1 MLDTSR
7 IYHYSS
13 ARLINAIKHE
23 HSRNTLYIL
32 QAAIGA
38 LALDKARE
46 VRGKIQEEILGKQIL
61 TLAVLSIL
69 ITAPLG
75 AALIAIIG
83 PMLLHQTGVCVGQS
97 NKICEDS
104 TMDDEEGWVGC
115 MLTIQYNNNA
125 LGQIKKYMCLEESDP
140 TFYLWNLDFFSI
152 FLEKI

>member
-7 IYHYSS
+7 VYHYSS
-13 ARLINAIKHE
+13 AFIINAIKHE
-23 HSRNTLYIL
+23 HSQNTLYIL

-46 VRGKIQEEILGKQIL
+46 VGGKLQEEILGKQIL

-83 PMLLHQTGVCVGQS
+83 PMLLHQTRVPVGQS
-97 NKICEDS
+97 SNICEDS
-104 TMDDEEGWVGC
+104 IMEDVEGWVGC
-115 MLTIQYNNNA
+115 MLTIQYNYNA
-125 LGQIKKYMCLEESDP
+125 FTIIV
-140 TFYLWNLDFFSI
+140 I
-152 FLEKI
+152 FL